1 VYSVAIQ
8 KSNQKSVEE
17 SQTIFFVISITI
29 KIEVILVSLPENKT
43 MRDSNFWYYFIMVV
57 VILHFVLGFGYL
69 IYKLSP
75 RKSDKKKDEI
85 LDKDDSFE

>member
-1 VYSVAIQ
+1 
-8 KSNQKSVEE
+8 
-17 SQTIFFVISITI
+17 
-29 KIEVILVSLPENKT
+29 

-75 RKSDKKKDEI
+75 RKNDKKKGEVLDEG
-85 LDKDDSFE
+85 DSFE